1 MSGNISRVDFTSDEL
16 FFRGLYKEYYH
27 KAVYYAN
34 QYLNDYEASKEIVQE
49 AFLSLWE
56 RRDVLEFNQ
65 NIGAYLIKT
74 VKNKSLNELRNN
86 IKKLQ
91 NVDSEKQ
98 ADLILNQRSL
108 LDESSSLVES
118 KELSLQIKKSLENM
132 PEKMRDV
139 FIMNRDLE
147 LTYTQIAANQ
157 GVSVKTVEYRISKAL
172 AMLRKNL
179 AEWL

>member
-1 MSGNISRVDFTSDEL
+1 MSGNISRVDFTTDEL
-16 FFRGLYKEYYH
+16 FFRGLYKEYFH

-49 AFLSLWE
+49 AFLTLWE
-56 RRDVLEFNQ
+56 RREVLDFNQ

-74 VKNKSLNELRNN
+74 VKNKSLNELRDNIKRLNN
-86 IKKLQ
+86 I
-91 NVDSEKQ
+91 DSEKQ

-108 LDESSSLVES
+108 LDDSSSLVDS
-118 KELSLQIKKSLENM
+118 KELSLQIKETIESM
-132 PEKMRDV
+132 PEKMREV
-139 FIMNRDLE
+139 FLMNRDLE
-147 LTYTQIAANQ
+147 LTYPQIAAKQ

-172 AMLRKNL
+172 ALLRKNL

>member
-74 VKNKSLNELRNN
+74 VKNKSLNELRDN
-86 IKKLQ
+86 IRKLQ
-91 NVDSEKQ
+91 NVNSEKQ

-108 LDESSSLVES
+108 LDDSSSLVEN
-118 KELSLQIKKSLENM
+118 KELSLQIKRILDNM
-132 PEKMRDV
+132 PLKMREV
-139 FIMNRDLE
+139 FLMNRDME
-147 LTYTQIAANQ
+147 LTYPQIAANQ
-157 GVSVKTVEYRISKAL
+157 GVSVKTVEYRISRAL
-172 AMLRKNL
+172 AIFRKNL
-179 AEWL
+179 SEWM

>member
-56 RRDVLEFNQ
+56 RRNVLDFNQ

-74 VKNKSLNELRNN
+74 VKNKSLNELRDN
-86 IKKLQ
+86 IKQLQ
-91 NVDSEKQ
+91 SVDSEKQ

-118 KELSLQIKKSLENM
+118 KELSLQIKKTLENM

-147 LTYTQIAANQ
+147 LTYPQIAANQ

-172 AMLRKNL
+172 AILRKNL

>member
-1 MSGNISRVDFTSDEL
+1 MSGNISRVDYTSDEL
-16 FFRGLYKEYYH
+16 FFRGLYKEYFH

-49 AFLSLWE
+49 AFLTLWE
-56 RRDVLEFNQ
+56 RREVLDFNH

-74 VKNKSLNELRNN
+74 IKNKCLNELRDS
-86 IKKLQ
+86 IKKFQ
-91 NVDSEKQ
+91 NLDSQKQ

-108 LDESSSLVES
+108 LDDSSSLIEN
-118 KELSLQIKKSLENM
+118 KELNLQIKRILNNM
-132 PEKMRDV
+132 PVKMRDV

-147 LTYTQIAANQ
+147 LTYPQIAAKE
-157 GVSVKTVEYRISKAL
+157 GVSVKTVEYRISRAL

>member
-74 VKNKSLNELRNN
+74 VKNKSLNELRDN

-91 NVDSEKQ
+91 NVNSEKQ
-98 ADLILNQRSL
+98 ADLILSQRSL
-108 LDESSSLVES
+108 LDDSSSLVES
-118 KELSLQIKKSLENM
+118 KELSLQIKKTLEKM

-147 LTYTQIAANQ
+147 LTYPQIAAKE

-179 AEWL
+179 ADWM

>member
-56 RRDVLEFNQ
+56 RREVLDFNH

-74 VKNKSLNELRNN
+74 IKNKCLNELRDS

-91 NVDSEKQ
+91 NIYSQKQ

-108 LDESSSLVES
+108 LDDSSSLVEN
-118 KELSLQIKKSLENM
+118 KELSLQIKRILDNM
-132 PEKMRDV
+132 PLKMREV
-139 FIMNRDLE
+139 FLMNRDME
-147 LTYTQIAANQ
+147 LTYPQIAANQ
-157 GVSVKTVEYRISKAL
+157 GVSVKTVEYRISRAL
-172 AMLRKNL
+172 AIFRKNL
-179 AEWL
+179 SEWM